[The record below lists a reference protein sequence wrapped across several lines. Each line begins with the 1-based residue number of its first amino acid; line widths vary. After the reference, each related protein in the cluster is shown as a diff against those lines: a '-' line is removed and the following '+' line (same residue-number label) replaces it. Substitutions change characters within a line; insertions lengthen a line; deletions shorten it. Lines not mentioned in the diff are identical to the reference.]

1 MRPRVEVSR
10 PDKMLF
16 PDDRITKAELAEYY
30 AAVAEVMV
38 PHTRGHPVMMQRFP
52 NGIDRPGF
60 VQKASTHAPAWVHL
74 VEVPKKG
81 GTVTHVMIDD
91 AATLVWL
98 ADQACITPHLLL
110 SRADRLDRPDRLIF
124 DLDPWGDDPAG
135 VRTAALWLRDLLT
148 DLALPPL
155 AMATGS
161 RGVHL
166 VIALDRAAGF
176 DETRRFAWDVADLLA
191 RRHPDALTV
200 ETRRAARGGRL
211 YLDILRNGYAQS
223 TVAPYAVRPI
233 KGAPVAVPLRWEEV
247 EDKRF
252 DPRRHTLRTTP
263 ERIRRDG
270 DPWAGMTR
278 RGRSLRQ
285 PRRRLDAMRG
295 SEGGVSASPGA

>member
-1 MRPRVEVSR
+1 VKPRVEVSN
-10 PDKMLF
+10 PDKVLF
-16 PDDRITKAELAEYY
+16 PDDRITKADLAAYY

-52 NGIDRPGF
+52 NGIARPGF
-60 VQKASTHAPAWVHL
+60 VQKAVKSAPSWVRV

-81 GTVTHVMIDD
+81 GTVTHVVIGD

-110 SRADRLDRPDRLIF
+110 SRADRLDKPDRLIF
-124 DLDPWGDDPAG
+124 DLDPWGDEPAG
-135 VRTAALWLRDLLT
+135 VRAAALWMRDLLT
-148 DLALPPL
+148 DLGLAPL
-155 AMATGS
+155 AMSTGS

-166 VIALDRAAGF
+166 VVALDRAAGF

-233 KGAPVAVPLRWEEV
+233 KGAPVAVPVRWEEV
-247 EDKRF
+247 EDSRL

-263 ERIRRDG
+263 ERIRGDG
-270 DPWAGMTR
+270 DPWAGMSR
-278 RGRSLRQ
+278 RGRSLRE
-285 PRRRLDAMRG
+285 PRRRLDAMR
-295 SEGGVSASPGA
+295 SAEGRVSASPGA